1 MSNHELRLAECAV
14 FCYWSGPMSNNSRGR
29 PNSSSPHRVASAL
42 DLRRALDRS
51 AAEPAPAGLAS
62 KHAGKLPPQAPPFLL
77 GLPREGEVY
86 EPKQQA
92 TRQLKALIEDNYYTA
107 AFEHAITAV
116 SAQKVPELDRI
127 KTLDQFYFYVDAL
140 VTWIPEIR
148 VWDWNGV
155 DLHERTVYLRITQ
168 FYFYFNHPDLEA
180 LQSAIAPVKGAR
192 LSPIS
197 GWLRDFAVEWGAF
210 LDTPES
216 KKYLESFKYAPEYA
230 WQDYEKPPGDYATFN
245 EFFARTFKDID
256 VQRPVASAADD
267 NVITFPAEST
277 FVGQWAI
284 STPVGEPLPAPPTV
298 VVKHVEWRIEE
309 LLQDTQYGNAFQGG
323 HLLPQFPEHLRL
335 PPYAR
340 ADIRQD
346 PRGQVHPGPSLP

>member
-1 MSNHELRLAECAV
+1 
-14 FCYWSGPMSNNSRGR
+14 MSNNSRGR

-86 EPKQQA
+86 EPKQKA